1 MHLRLEY
8 AVDKAVSLCY
18 LSAPTVLGLSF
29 QGFGMPCTCSW
40 MFYKFVQEFYGLL
53 ETRGFA
59 PLEFG
64 EVGFSLG

>member
-29 QGFGMPCTCSW
+29 QGFGMPCFTQNSGHCLRKSTLL
-40 MFYKFVQEFYGLL
+40 YKN
-53 ETRGFA
+53 
-59 PLEFG
+59 PLSITSNAIYLDRDCF
-64 EVGFSLG
+64 